1 MDCLVHGVAKSQTQL
16 SDFHFQ
22 TSLPQTLP
30 FSVASEIA
38 RSFLNQP
45 LGQWV
50 SVPCMFQLGADL
62 CSLAIWTSLHHQ
74 KTLFCPWALH
84 G

>member
-1 MDCLVHGVAKSQTQL
+1 MDCIVHGVAKSQTQL

-22 TSLPQTLP
+22 TSLPQPLP

-45 LGQWV
+45 LGQRV
-50 SVPCMFQLGADL
+50 SAPCMSQLGADL

-74 KTLFCPWALH
+74 KTLFCPWELH